1 GGTFPDPGRTAGLQS
16 GRLCCEG
23 PAQPS
28 RYPARKTHRQRALA
42 NRVRV
47 KSFPYPSPF
56 RERSH
61 MRFPQVSE
69 RVKEAPANALR
80 SVFASIGQVLLVT
93 DRMKKKSGEGDETAP
108 ESAAPAGEAGA
119 ANGVAGSAE
128 GTGALEGAAA
138 ETAVVSGKTAP
149 GKAPTAAGKAAAGKA
164 TAGSAGKTSAGKA
177 AAAKAPAGCGG
188 AG

>member
-108 ESAAPAGEAGA
+108 ERAAPAGEAGGA
-119 ANGVAGSAE
+119 HRVAGSAE
-128 GTGALEGAAA
+128 GTGAPEGAAATAAA
-138 ETAVVSGKTAP
+138 ETA
-149 GKAPTAAGKAAAGKA
+149 
-164 TAGSAGKTSAGKA
+164 
-177 AAAKAPAGCGG
+177 
-188 AG
+188 